1 MSAIDPDVDEIIDE
15 QVEDE
20 DLRFL
25 IREILDWESDKLHK
39 TIRQNKKNALDQ
51 RITEY
56 IKDT

>member
-1 MSAIDPDVDEIIDE
+1 MSAIDPDVDEIIEEEVD
-15 QVEDE
+15 DE
-20 DLRFL
+20 DLHFL
-25 IREILDWESDKLHK
+25 ILEILDWESDKLHK